1 MQHRDHGNEVAWGE
15 PSYDKDDIPGLT
27 NTDLSFIF
35 SINCLTGKYNNGVEC
50 FAEKFHRYTYNG
62 QPAGALGLLAASETS
77 YSFVNDVYV
86 WGVFDNMFPDFM
98 PDYGSTP
105 ESRGMLPAFGNAAGK
120 FFLKYSSWP
129 YNIENKEVT
138 YNLFHMHGDAF
149 TCLYSEVPQ
158 ELAVIH
164 DPVQLAGLQTF
175 TIQAD
180 EGALIAFSVNGE
192 IIGIGTGTGLSEDI
206 PIIAQNPPDFI
217 DVVITKPNYYRYQAS
232 VQVIPPYGPFVVTD
246 SYVVD
251 DAAGNNNGKLDY
263 GETVSLDMTLKNLGS
278 ENAENVSVSIS
289 SEDDYITIL
298 DGTSE
303 AGTILPDQTT
313 LVTGAFIV
321 RSAQNVPNGHN
332 IRINMQATD
341 GDSIWNS
348 SFFIKAFAPILEYVD
363 FTISD
368 VDGNNNGRPDAGET
382 VDVTVSVKN
391 KGGASAYNVYGLLD
405 CSDPY
410 IQIISDSVLFN
421 EIPQNTVVSQTF
433 QVGSIVITPPGHQ
446 ADFGINFT
454 GDMGIATD
462 GEFSYTVGLFPI
474 LVLDLDGN
482 HSSGNKI
489 KDAIDDWRVFAE
501 YSEEIPENISQY
513 RTIFLCLGTYDLN
526 HILRNNEAGPFVD
539 FLNNGGNLY
548 MEGGDTWYYDQ
559 IYFPSSLHPKFN
571 ILGTSDGHGDLSTLN
586 GVSGTFT
593 GNLSYNFNGDND
605 YIDQISPLSPAYS
618 IFNNSSPSYHAAVA
632 YNQGTYKT
640 IGSSFEFGGLMDNFN
655 NSRKDLMLKYLTFFD
670 MEPISDLPET
680 PVGDTIVC

>member
-1 MQHRDHGNEVAWGE
+1 
-15 PSYDKDDIPGLT
+15 
-27 NTDLSFIF
+27 
-35 SINCLTGKYNNGVEC
+35 
-50 FAEKFHRYTYNG
+50 
-62 QPAGALGLLAASETS
+62 
-77 YSFVNDVYV
+77 
-86 WGVFDNMFPDFM
+86 
-98 PDYGSTP
+98 
-105 ESRGMLPAFGNAAGK
+105 
-120 FFLKYSSWP
+120 
-129 YNIENKEVT
+129 
-138 YNLFHMHGDAF
+138 
-149 TCLYSEVPQ
+149 
-158 ELAVIH
+158 
-164 DPVQLAGLQTF
+164 
-175 TIQAD
+175 
-180 EGALIAFSVNGE
+180 
-192 IIGIGTGTGLSEDI
+192 
-206 PIIAQNPPDFI
+206 
-217 DVVITKPNYYRYQAS
+217 
-232 VQVIPPYGPFVVTD
+232 
-246 SYVVD
+246 
-251 DAAGNNNGKLDY
+251 
-263 GETVSLDMTLKNLGS
+263 MTLKNLGS

-321 RSAQNVPNGHN
+321 RSAQNAPNGHN

-410 IQIISDSVLFN
+410 IQIISDSVLFS

-513 RTIFLCLGTYDLN
+513 RTIFLCLGTYDHN
-526 HILRNNEAGPFVD
+526 HVLRNNEAGPFVD

-559 IYFPSSLHPKFN
+559 IYYPSSFIPCLISWAPAMAMA
-571 ILGTSDGHGDLSTLN
+571 TSAH
-586 GVSGTFT
+586 
-593 GNLSYNFNGDND
+593 
-605 YIDQISPLSPAYS
+605 
-618 IFNNSSPSYHAAVA
+618 
-632 YNQGTYKT
+632 
-640 IGSSFEFGGLMDNFN
+640 
-655 NSRKDLMLKYLTFFD
+655 
-670 MEPISDLPET
+670 
-680 PVGDTIVC
+680 